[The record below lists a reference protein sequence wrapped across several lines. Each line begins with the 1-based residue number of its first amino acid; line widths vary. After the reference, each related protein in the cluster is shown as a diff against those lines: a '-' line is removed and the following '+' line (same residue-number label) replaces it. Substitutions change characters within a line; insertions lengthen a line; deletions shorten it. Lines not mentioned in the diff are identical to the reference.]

1 VSFNHLPVVVRGG
14 GDLAS
19 GVIYRLFKAGFPVF
33 VTELERP
40 LVIRRMVAFA
50 SAVYEGDICVEGI
63 TARLA
68 ENVDDARRILA
79 GGMIPVLVDPRAVHL
94 LAIGPAVV
102 VDARMAKRN
111 LGTKRTDARLVIAL
125 GPGFVAGDDCHAI
138 VETKRGHYL
147 GRVIWKGSAQPNTGR
162 PGDVEG
168 WSSKRVLRSPGDG
181 YVVPRVDIGE
191 RVRADMVIATV
202 NEQPVVAPFDGV
214 LRGLIHPSVEVTRG
228 LKIGDVDPR
237 GVRDHCFTISEKAL
251 AIGGGV
257 LEAILSAPQLRD
269 MGA

>member
-1 VSFNHLPVVVRGG
+1 MSFNRLPVVVRGG

-50 SAVYEGDICVEGI
+50 SAVYEGDICVEGV

-68 ENVDDARRILA
+68 ESVDDARRILA
-79 GGMIPVLVDPRAVHL
+79 RGMLPVLVDPTAVHL

-125 GPGFVAGDDCHAI
+125 GPGFVAGDDCHAV

-147 GRVIWKGSAQPNTGR
+147 GRVIWKSSAQPNTGR

-181 YVVPRVDIGE
+181 HVVPRVDIGE

-214 LRGLIHPSVEVTRG
+214 LRGLIHPSVEVTKG